1 MKTLNFG
8 KIAVLIL
15 TITVFAA
22 FKGEKD
28 KLHKRFFTID
38 LSEPKKPKSTPD
50 EIQFK
55 DGKVWCGDIVSDKL
69 GLGKYLRYELVK
81 DSTYMD
87 EETEVE
93 YIEVLATTELEK
105 GETFEFKC
113 VIDNFQIEGGMRHM
127 KNGKDKKT
135 WSFTGKE
142 KVKTEKE
149 KKKK

>member
-1 MKTLNFG
+1 MRTLKFG
-8 KIAVLIL
+8 KL
-15 TITVFAA
+15 TIVVLTLTAFLA

-38 LSEPKKPKSTPD
+38 ISEPKKPKTTPD
-50 EIQFK
+50 ELQFK
-55 DGKVWCGDIVSDKL
+55 DGKVWCGDVISEKL
-69 GLGKYLRYELVK
+69 DLKLIRYELVK

-87 EETEVE
+87 EDTEVE
-93 YIEVLATTELEK
+93 YIEVLATTEMEK
-105 GETFEFKC
+105 GESFEFKC
-113 VIDNFQIEGGMRHM
+113 VIDNYQIEGGMRHM

-142 KVKTEKE
+142 KVKPEKD

>member
-1 MKTLNFG
+1 MKTLTIG
-8 KIAVLIL
+8 KFAVLIL
-15 TITVFAA
+15 TLTAFLA

-28 KLHKRFFTID
+28 KLHKRNFTID
-38 LSEPKKPKSTPD
+38 LSEPKKPKTTPD
-50 EIQFK
+50 ELQFK
-55 DGKVWCGDIVSDKL
+55 DRKIWCGDVVSEKL
-69 GLGKYLRYELVK
+69 ELKFIRYELVK

-93 YIEVLATTELEK
+93 YIEVVATTEMEK
-105 GETFEFKC
+105 GESFEFKC
-113 VIDNFQIEGGMRHM
+113 VINNYEIEGGMRHL

-142 KVKTEKE
+142 KVKLEKD

>member
-1 MKTLNFG
+1 MKTLTIG
-8 KIAVLIL
+8 KFAVLIL
-15 TITVFAA
+15 ALTAFFA

-28 KLHKRFFTID
+28 KLHKRNFTID
-38 LSEPKKPKSTPD
+38 LSEPKKPKSTAD
-50 EIQFK
+50 ELQFK
-55 DGKVWCGDIVSDKL
+55 DGKVWCGDIVSEKL
-69 GLGKYLRYELVK
+69 GLKLIRYELVK

-105 GETFEFKC
+105 GESFEFKC
-113 VIDNFQIEGGMRHM
+113 VIDNYQIEGGMRHM

-142 KVKTEKE
+142 KVKPEKD

>member
-1 MKTLNFG
+1 MKTLTIG
-8 KIAVLIL
+8 KFAVLIL
-15 TITVFAA
+15 TLTAFLA

-28 KLHKRFFTID
+28 KLHKRNFTID
-38 LSEPKKPKSTPD
+38 LSEPKKPKTTPD
-50 EIQFK
+50 ELQFK
-55 DGKVWCGDIVSDKL
+55 DGKIWCGDVVSEKL
-69 GLGKYLRYELVK
+69 ELKLIRYELVK

-93 YIEVLATTELEK
+93 YIEVVATTEMEK
-105 GETFEFKC
+105 GESFEFKC
-113 VIDNFQIEGGMRHM
+113 VINNYEIEGGMRHL

-142 KVKTEKE
+142 KVKVEKD

>member
-1 MKTLNFG
+1 MRTLKFG
-8 KIAVLIL
+8 KLTIAIL
-15 TITVFAA
+15 TLTAFLA

-38 LSEPKKPKSTPD
+38 ISEPKKPKTTPD
-50 EIQFK
+50 ELQFK
-55 DGKVWCGDIVSDKL
+55 DGKVWCGDVISEKL
-69 GLGKYLRYELVK
+69 DLKLIRYELVK

-93 YIEVLATTELEK
+93 YIEVLATTEMEK
-105 GETFEFKC
+105 GESFEFKC
-113 VIDNFQIEGGMRHM
+113 VIDNYQIEGGMRHM

-142 KVKTEKE
+142 KVKPEKD

>member
-1 MKTLNFG
+1 MRTITIG
-8 KIAVLIL
+8 KFAILIL
-15 TITVFAA
+15 TLTAFLA

-28 KLHKRFFTID
+28 KLHKRNFTID
-38 LSEPKKPKSTPD
+38 LSEPKKPKSTAD
-50 EIQFK
+50 ELQFK
-55 DGKVWCGDIVSDKL
+55 DGKVWCGDIVSLKL
-69 GLGKYLRYELVK
+69 DLKLIRYELVK

-93 YIEVLATTELEK
+93 YIEVLATTEMEK
-105 GETFEFKC
+105 GESFEFKC
-113 VIDNFQIEGGMRHM
+113 VIDNYQIEGGMRHL

-142 KVKTEKE
+142 KVKVEKD

>member
-1 MKTLNFG
+1 MKTLTIG
-8 KIAVLIL
+8 KLAVITL
-15 TITVFAA
+15 TLTAFLA

-28 KLHKRFFTID
+28 KLHKRNFTVE
-38 LSEPKKPKSTPD
+38 LSEPKKPKTTPD
-50 EIQFK
+50 EFQFK
-55 DGKVWCGDIVSDKL
+55 DGKVWCGDVVSEKL
-69 GLGKYLRYELVK
+69 ALKLIRYELVK

-105 GETFEFKC
+105 GESFEFKC
-113 VIDNFQIEGGMRHM
+113 VIDNYQIEGGMRHM

-135 WSFTGKE
+135 WSFIGKE
-142 KVKTEKE
+142 KVKPEKD

>member
-1 MKTLNFG
+1 MKTLTIG
-8 KIAVLIL
+8 KFAVLIL
-15 TITVFAA
+15 ALTAFLA

-28 KLHKRFFTID
+28 KLHKRNFTID
-38 LSEPKKPKSTPD
+38 LSEPKKPKSTAD
-50 EIQFK
+50 ELQFK
-55 DGKVWCGDIVSDKL
+55 DGKVWCGDIVSEKL
-69 GLGKYLRYELVK
+69 GLKLIRYELVK

-105 GETFEFKC
+105 GESFEFKC
-113 VIDNFQIEGGMRHM
+113 VIDNYQIEGGMRHM

-142 KVKTEKE
+142 KVKPEKD

>member
-1 MKTLNFG
+1 MKTLTIG
-8 KIAVLIL
+8 KFAVLIL
-15 TITVFAA
+15 TLTAFLA

-28 KLHKRFFTID
+28 KLHKRNFTID
-38 LSEPKKPKSTPD
+38 LSEPKKPKTTPD
-50 EIQFK
+50 ELQFK
-55 DGKVWCGDIVSDKL
+55 DGKIWCGDVVSEKL
-69 GLGKYLRYELVK
+69 ELKLIRYELVK

-93 YIEVLATTELEK
+93 YIEVVAKTEMEK
-105 GETFEFKC
+105 GESFEFKC
-113 VIDNFQIEGGMRHM
+113 VIDNYEIEGGMRHL

-142 KVKTEKE
+142 KVKVEKD

>member
-1 MKTLNFG
+1 MRTLKYG
-8 KIAVLIL
+8 KLTIAVLTL
-15 TITVFAA
+15 TAFLA

-38 LSEPKKPKSTPD
+38 ISEPKKPKTTPD
-50 EIQFK
+50 ELQFK
-55 DGKVWCGDIVSDKL
+55 DGKVWCGDVISEKL
-69 GLGKYLRYELVK
+69 DLKLIRYELVK

-87 EETEVE
+87 EDTEVE
-93 YIEVLATTELEK
+93 YIEVLATTEMEK
-105 GETFEFKC
+105 GESFEFKC
-113 VIDNFQIEGGMRHM
+113 VIDNYQIEGGMRHM

-142 KVKTEKE
+142 KVKPEKD

>member
-1 MKTLNFG
+1 MKTLTIG
-8 KIAVLIL
+8 KFAVLML
-15 TITVFAA
+15 TLTAFLA

-28 KLHKRFFTID
+28 KLHKRNFTID
-38 LSEPKKPKSTPD
+38 LSEPKKPKTTPD
-50 EIQFK
+50 ELQFK
-55 DGKVWCGDIVSDKL
+55 DGKIWCGDVVSEKL
-69 GLGKYLRYELVK
+69 ELKLIRYELIK

-93 YIEVLATTELEK
+93 YIEVVAKTEMEK
-105 GETFEFKC
+105 GESFEFKC
-113 VIDNFQIEGGMRHM
+113 VIDNYEIEGGMRHL

-142 KVKTEKE
+142 KVKVEKD

>member
-1 MKTLNFG
+1 MKTLTIG
-8 KIAVLIL
+8 KFAVLIL
-15 TITVFAA
+15 TLTAFLA

-28 KLHKRFFTID
+28 KLHKRNFTID
-38 LSEPKKPKSTPD
+38 LSEPKKPKTTPD
-50 EIQFK
+50 ELQFK
-55 DGKVWCGDIVSDKL
+55 DGKIWCGDVVSEKL
-69 GLGKYLRYELVK
+69 ELKLIRYELVK

-93 YIEVLATTELEK
+93 YIEVVATTEMEK
-105 GETFEFKC
+105 GESFEFKC
-113 VIDNFQIEGGMRHM
+113 VIDNYEIEGGMRHL

-142 KVKTEKE
+142 KVKVEND

>member
-1 MKTLNFG
+1 MKTLNIG
-8 KIAVLIL
+8 KFAVLIL
-15 TITVFAA
+15 TLTAFLA

-28 KLHKRFFTID
+28 KLHKRNFTID
-38 LSEPKKPKSTPD
+38 LSEPKKPKTTPD
-50 EIQFK
+50 ELQFK
-55 DGKVWCGDIVSDKL
+55 DRKIWCGDVVSEKL
-69 GLGKYLRYELVK
+69 ELKLIRYELVK

-93 YIEVLATTELEK
+93 YIEVVATTEMEK
-105 GETFEFKC
+105 GEAFEFKC
-113 VIDNFQIEGGMRHM
+113 VIDNYEIEGGMRHL

-142 KVKTEKE
+142 KVKVEKD

>member
-1 MKTLNFG
+1 MKTLTIG
-8 KIAVLIL
+8 KVAVLIL
-15 TITVFAA
+15 TLTAFLA

-28 KLHKRFFTID
+28 KLHKRNFTID
-38 LSEPKKPKSTPD
+38 LSEPKKPKTTPD
-50 EIQFK
+50 ELQFK
-55 DGKVWCGDIVSDKL
+55 DGKIWCGDIVSLKL
-69 GLGKYLRYELVK
+69 DLKLIRYELVK

-93 YIEVLATTELEK
+93 YIEVLATTEMEK
-105 GETFEFKC
+105 GESFEFKC
-113 VIDNFQIEGGMRHM
+113 VIDNYEIEGGMRHL

-142 KVKTEKE
+142 KVKVEKD

>member
-1 MKTLNFG
+1 MKTLTIG
-8 KIAVLIL
+8 KFAVLIL
-15 TITVFAA
+15 TLTAFLA

-28 KLHKRFFTID
+28 KLHKRNFTID
-38 LSEPKKPKSTPD
+38 LSEPKKPKTTPD
-50 EIQFK
+50 ELQFK
-55 DGKVWCGDIVSDKL
+55 DGKIWCGDVVSEKL
-69 GLGKYLRYELVK
+69 ELKLIRYELVK

-93 YIEVLATTELEK
+93 YIEVVATTEMEK
-105 GETFEFKC
+105 GESFEFKC
-113 VIDNFQIEGGMRHM
+113 VIDNYEIEGGMRHL

-142 KVKTEKE
+142 KVKVEKD